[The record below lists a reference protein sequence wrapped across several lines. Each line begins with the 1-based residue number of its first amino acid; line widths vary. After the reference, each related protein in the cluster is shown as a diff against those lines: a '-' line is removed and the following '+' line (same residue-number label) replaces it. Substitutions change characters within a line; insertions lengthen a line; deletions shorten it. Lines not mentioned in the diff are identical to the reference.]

1 MRSAG
6 AGRAIPL
13 LRLFTL
19 SNTVE
24 RLLLVIFKVN
34 LEATIAFIQSGNIY
48 IPNIPAIGSIW
59 AVLEKKL

>member
-19 SNTVE
+19 SNIVE
-24 RLLLVIFKVN
+24 RLPLVIFKVN
-34 LEATIAFIQSGNIY
+34 LEATIAFIHS
-48 IPNIPAIGSIW
+48 GSIYTEYSCDW
-59 AVLEKKL
+59 KHMGST

>member
-19 SNTVE
+19 SNIAE
-24 RLLLVIFKVN
+24 RLVLVIFKVI
-34 LEATIAFIQSGNIY
+34 LEATIAFIHSRKHIHR
-48 IPNIPAIGSIW
+48 IFLR
-59 AVLEKKL
+59 LEAYGQYLKKKL